1 MTIAIFTEDKNIF
14 LNILRNFENS
24 NNFNKNNIKLLS
36 TSELENKEMSFKN
49 DILTIQNINSYND
62 FNNTNIVIFCV
73 RNELTEKYVYD
84 FIENNCI
91 VLDGSSYFVNDTVI
105 PTIDYNIDTANI
117 KKYEY
122 KNVIKLPSQS
132 TLQLTGILNIF
143 KTINKI
149 NKVVVSTYQSAS
161 SVSKNA
167 MDELFLHTKKIYENS
182 FLPQVHF
189 KKQISFNVLPQ
200 VGGIGK
206 NGYYQEEV
214 RIIEE
219 TKEIIDKNL
228 QIAVTCAMVPVF
240 NGNCQSVNIEF
251 ENDFELNDIYDL
263 FEKNEDT
270 VTVLDR
276 FEEFNFATPKEIAME
291 STIFISRIR
300 QGYSDKKSLN
310 IWTVADNLTL
320 YTNNILNIVNFL
332 LAK

>member
-14 LNILRNFENS
+14 LNILKSFENN

-36 TSELENKEMSFKN
+36 TFELENKEMSFKN
-49 DILTIQNINSYND
+49 DVITIQNINSYKD
-62 FNNTNIVIFCV
+62 FNNTNIAIFCV

-84 FIENNCI
+84 FIENDCI
-91 VLDGSSYFVNDTVI
+91 VLDGSSYFINDNVI
-105 PTIDYNIDTANI
+105 PTIDYNINKNNI
-117 KKYEY
+117 KEYEY

-143 KTINKI
+143 KKINKI
-149 NKVVVSTYQSAS
+149 NKVIVSTYQSAS
-161 SVSKNA
+161 GISKNA

-182 FLPQVHF
+182 FLPAVNF
-189 KKQISFNVLPQ
+189 KKQIPFNVLPQ
-200 VGGIGK
+200 VGDIGK
-206 NGYYQEEV
+206 NGYYEEEI

-219 TKEIIDKNL
+219 TKEIIDK
-228 QIAVTCAMVPVF
+228 QIKITPTCAIVPVF
-240 NGNCQSVNIEF
+240 NGNCQSVSIEF
-251 ENDFELNDIYDL
+251 ENDFELNDIYTL
-263 FEKNEDT
+263 FEQNEDF

-291 STIFISRIR
+291 NTIFISRIR
-300 QGYSDKKSLN
+300 QDLCDKKTLN

-320 YTNNILNIVNFL
+320 YSNNISNIVNFL